1 MIISKIAN
9 GIETKLYDKG
19 GIYRPIRA
27 SMTNALEIF
36 TTDKGERIA
45 TLYTGGKLRQAH
57 KYSVNGDVLYVKK
70 YSLKD
75 NKRTLEILKPNQY
88 DSFELKSEGKIY
100 LAKI

>member
-19 GIYRPIRA
+19 GIYRPISA

-57 KYSVNGDVLYVKK
+57 KYSVNGDVLYVK
-70 YSLKD
+70 
-75 NKRTLEILKPNQY
+75 
-88 DSFELKSEGKIY
+88 
-100 LAKI
+100 

>member
-75 NKRTLEILKPNQY
+75 NKRTLEILKPSQY
-88 DSFELKSEGKIY
+88 DSFELKSEGQKY
-100 LAKI
+100 W

>member
-9 GIETKLYDKG
+9 GIETKLFDKR
-19 GIYRPIRA
+19 GIHKPIHA
-27 SMTNALEIF
+27 SLSNALEIF

-45 TLYTGGKLRQAH
+45 LLYDGGKLRQAH
-57 KYSVNGDVLYVKK
+57 KYSDKGDVLYIKK
-70 YSLKD
+70 YSLND
-75 NKRTLEILKPNQY
+75 NNRTLEILKPNQY